1 MTEAIDLN
9 AIPSVSPSF
18 RLQWEEVQK
27 SYVILYPEGM
37 VSLSPSAGEIMKCL
51 DGKTA
56 VLTIIS
62 TLEQQFEQ
70 SDLTDDV
77 IDFLQEAHKN
87 GWIRFN

>member
-1 MTEAIDLN
+1 MTEAIDPN
-9 AIPSVSPSF
+9 AIPAISPLF

-37 VSLSPSAGEIMKCL
+37 VTLSLSAGEIMKCV

-56 VLTIIS
+56 IVSIIS

-70 SDLTDDV
+70 SGLTDDV
-77 IDFLQEAHKN
+77 INFLQEALKN